1 MVKSSFAFF
10 VYVLH
15 LFVAVSHSGCLYQS
29 DCQSN
34 YVCCSH
40 QCIYVSS
47 CVGRNCSSQSDCASE
62 EVCCG
67 SDCTYGSDCNGSPC
81 NADSDCGQFNLNCCD
96 GTCQYNDCIDA
107 AVFFG
112 SIFGSL
118 VVLFMFLMCIS
129 FAFRRRRALDRGRII
144 VGQRVTTTTTVRSA
158 MQIAHPTP
166 NRIHPPTNKATQ
178 TTPLHSMS
186 SIRQTGLSPTTLN
199 QAQQVNNLPL
209 IVEDHR
215 ALQGEFTLVNLLMV
229 LCNNYHP
236 CSDMNSCFWCR
247 NR

>member
-29 DCQSN
+29 DCRSN

-40 QCIYVSS
+40 QCIYGSS
-47 CVGRNCSSQSDCASE
+47 CVGRNCASQSDCTSE
-62 EVCCG
+62 EVCCD
-67 SDCTYGSDCNGSPC
+67 SDCKYGSDCNGSPC

-96 GTCQYNDCIDA
+96 GTCQYNDCNDA

-158 MQIAHPTP
+158 MQSSSTYPEQ
-166 NRIHPPTNKATQ
+166 NPPTYQQGYPNYPPPQYEQHQ
-178 TTPLHSMS
+178 TNRPPPYNLGPSTASEQPPPYTEGPQGGAGRIYTPKPSYGAVASAPPM
-186 SIRQTGLSPTTLN
+186 
-199 QAQQVNNLPL
+199 
-209 IVEDHR
+209 
-215 ALQGEFTLVNLLMV
+215 
-229 LCNNYHP
+229 
-236 CSDMNSCFWCR
+236 
-247 NR
+247 

>member
-40 QCIYVSS
+40 QCIYGSS
-47 CVGRNCSSQSDCASE
+47 CVGRNCASQSDCASE
-62 EVCCG
+62 EVCCD
-67 SDCTYGSDCNGSPC
+67 SDCRYGSDCNGSPC

-96 GTCQYNDCIDA
+96 GTCQYNDCDDA

-158 MQIAHPTP
+158 MQ
-166 NRIHPPTNKATQ
+166 
-178 TTPLHSMS
+178 S
-186 SIRQTGLSPTTLN
+186 SSP
-199 QAQQVNNLPL
+199 
-209 IVEDHR
+209 
-215 ALQGEFTLVNLLMV
+215 
-229 LCNNYHP
+229 
-236 CSDMNSCFWCR
+236 
-247 NR
+247 

>member
-15 LFVAVSHSGCLYQS
+15 LFVAVSHSGCSYQS

-40 QCIYVSS
+40 QCIYDSS
-47 CVGRNCSSQSDCASE
+47 CVGRNCASQSDCASE

-67 SDCTYGSDCNGSPC
+67 SDCRYGSDCNGFPC

-96 GTCQYNDCIDA
+96 GTCQYNDCNDA

-112 SIFGSL
+112 LIFGSL

-129 FAFRRRRALDRGRII
+129 FACRRRRALDRGRII

-158 MQIAHPTP
+158 MQSSSPYP
-166 NRIHPPTNKATQ
+166 EQNPPTYQQGYPNYPPPQYEQHQ
-178 TTPLHSMS
+178 TNRPQPYNPEPSTASEQPPPYSGGPHGTSGVVYTRKPS
-186 SIRQTGLSPTTLN
+186 YGSVQS
-199 QAQQVNNLPL
+199 LPP
-209 IVEDHR
+209 V
-215 ALQGEFTLVNLLMV
+215 
-229 LCNNYHP
+229 
-236 CSDMNSCFWCR
+236 
-247 NR
+247 

>member
-15 LFVAVSHSGCLYQS
+15 LFVAVSHSGCSYQS

-40 QCIYVSS
+40 QCIYGSS
-47 CVGRNCSSQSDCASE
+47 CVGRNCASQSDCASE

-67 SDCTYGSDCNGSPC
+67 SDCRYGSDCNGFPC

-96 GTCQYNDCIDA
+96 GTCQYNDCNDA

-129 FAFRRRRALDRGRII
+129 FACRRRRALDRGRII
-144 VGQRVTTTTTVRSA
+144 VGQRVTTTS
-158 MQIAHPTP
+158 
-166 NRIHPPTNKATQ
+166 
-178 TTPLHSMS
+178 L
-186 SIRQTGLSPTTLN
+186 
-199 QAQQVNNLPL
+199 
-209 IVEDHR
+209 
-215 ALQGEFTLVNLLMV
+215 LQ
-229 LCNNYHP
+229 
-236 CSDMNSCFWCR
+236 
-247 NR
+247 